1 MGNKTYRV
9 MGNTWS
15 HVLGGQMLVSLTPK
29 GLNIPAQ
36 GNALGND
43 GPLKSALKGRHMGH
57 GD

>member
-1 MGNKTYRV
+1 